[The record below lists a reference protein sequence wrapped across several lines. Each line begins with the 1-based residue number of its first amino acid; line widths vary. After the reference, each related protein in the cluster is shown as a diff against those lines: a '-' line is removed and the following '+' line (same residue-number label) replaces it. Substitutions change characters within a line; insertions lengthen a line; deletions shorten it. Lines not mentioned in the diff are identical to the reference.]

1 MVSSAWISVCCLV
14 VLSASWGSVLF
25 HAQRPQHAGAGEGT
39 TTVWQLK
46 AQIEAENA
54 QRERVGRHRLR
65 EPVPESI
72 SDNQAA
78 GERGEPWSAPPLEL
92 QRRVLEG
99 LRRI

>member
-1 MVSSAWISVCCLV
+1 MV
-14 VLSASWGSVLF
+14 VLSASWGSIWF
-25 HAQRPQHAGAGEGT
+25 RAQRPQHAEAGEGA

-54 QRERVGRHRLR
+54 QRERGGRHRLR
-65 EPVPESI
+65 EPASEST
-72 SDNQAA
+72 SDVQAP
-78 GERGEPWSAPPLEL
+78 GERGEAWSAPPLEL